1 MDFFDVLTMI
11 GGLALFLYGMDVMG
25 DGLAKTSGGK
35 LEKVLEK
42 LTSSPIKAVL
52 LGAGVTAV
60 IQSSSATTVMVVGFV
75 NSGIMK
81 LSQAVG
87 IIMGAN
93 IGTTVTSWI
102 LSLTGI
108 ESSNFFVQMLKPS
121 SFSPI
126 LALIGIILMMTS
138 KDSKKKDIASIMLG
152 FAVLMFGMDTMSNAV
167 KPLADVP
174 EFTNILMIFTN
185 PILGMIAG
193 IILTAVIQSSSASVG
208 ILQALCSTGSM
219 NYGIALP
226 IIMGQNIGTCITA
239 ILSAIGANVN
249 AKRAAMIHLYFNL
262 IGTVLFMAVF
272 YTVNAAVHFS
282 FMPQAATPA
291 GIAILH
297 SAFNVTATLVLLP
310 FGKWLEK
317 LACLTIRDKKEET
330 ETAVAADP
338 DFMILESRF
347 LEKPSFAVEQ
357 SRNAAKKMAEDSH
370 RTLFT
375 ALDLL
380 KHFSADGKKA
390 VEESEKKVDRYED
403 ELGTYLVKL
412 NQKDLSVHDSHSISI
427 MLHCIG
433 DFERISDHGVNIME
447 SAQELHEKGLKFSEK
462 ALEELRVMEHAVE
475 DIVDIAY
482 KVYEN
487 QDVQLAR
494 EIEPLEEVID
504 ELSKELKYRHIQR
517 LRAGEC
523 TIEMGFILS
532 DVTTS
537 LERVADHC
545 SNIGVCVTQVHED
558 SFDTHQHLKQIKHS
572 PDETFYRELELIRRQ
587 YQLPTLSE
595 EIAKD
600 KTVTAGA

>member
-1 MDFFDVLTMI
+1 MMFFSVNMECSAGNQDNGHLNARHQEKLGRMPGGQAHAHNREQNARRQHAQQTGGQILPVGHTGGAHVGADHI
-11 GGLALFLYGMDVMG
+11 GGQDVQQPN
-25 DGLAKTSGGK
+25 DHDK
-35 LEKVLEK
+35 EKVVAALQLPEG
-42 LTSSPIKAVL
+42 IG
-52 LGAGVTAV
+52 LG
-60 IQSSSATTVMVVGFV
+60 
-75 NSGIMK
+75 
-81 LSQAVG
+81 
-87 IIMGAN
+87 
-93 IGTTVTSWI
+93 
-102 LSLTGI
+102 
-108 ESSNFFVQMLKPS
+108 E
-121 SFSPI
+121 
-126 LALIGIILMMTS
+126 
-138 KDSKKKDIASIMLG
+138 
-152 FAVLMFGMDTMSNAV
+152 
-167 KPLADVP
+167 PLADVP
-174 EFTNILMIFTN
+174 EFTGMLVKFSN
-185 PILGMIAG
+185 PLLGVVAG
-193 IILTAVIQSSSASVG
+193 AVLTAIIQSSSASVG
-208 ILQALCSTGSM
+208 ILQALCLTGMVPFSA
-219 NYGIALP
+219 ALP

>member
-1 MDFFDVLTMI
+1 MDIFGVLTMI
-11 GGLALFLYGMDVMG
+11 GGLALFLYGMHVMG

-35 LEKVLEK
+35 LEQILEK
-42 LTSSPIKAVL
+42 FTSSPMRAVL

-81 LSQAVG
+81 LNQAVG

-93 IGTTVTSWI
+93 IGTTVTSWL

-108 ESSNFFVQMLKPS
+108 QGDNLFVELLKPS
-121 SFSPI
+121 SFTPI
-126 LALIGIILMMTS
+126 LAIVGVSMILFAKS
-138 KDSKKKDIASIMLG
+138 SRPKDIGTIMIG
-152 FAVLMFGMDTMSNAV
+152 FSVLMFGMDTMSEAV

-174 EFTNILMIFTN
+174 EFTRLFTVFEN
-185 PILGMIAG
+185 PILGVIAG
-193 IILTAVIQSSSASVG
+193 TILTAVIQSSSASVG
-208 ILQALCSTGSM
+208 ILQALCLTGAVS
-219 NYGIALP
+219 YSSAIP

-239 ILSAIGANVN
+239 LLSAVGANRN
-249 AKRAAMIHLYFNL
+249 AKRAALVHFYFNL
-262 IGTVLFMAVF
+262 IGTILFMVLF
-272 YTVNAAVHFS
+272 YLLNAFIGFS
-282 FMPQAATPA
+282 FMGQAAGVM
-291 GIAILH
+291 GIAIVH
-297 SAFNVTATLVLLP
+297 TCFNVLATSLLLP
-310 FGKWLEK
+310 FRSILVRLATWTIPESAEEK
-317 LACLTIRDKKEET
+317 QMET
-330 ETAVAADP
+330 TLHVLDE
-338 DFMILESRF
+338 RF
-347 LEKPSFAVEQ
+347 LEKPSFAVAQ
-357 SRNAAKKMAEDSH
+357 AKTAALQMAEDARNSI
-370 RTLFT
+370 RYAIDLFEQY
-375 ALDLL
+375 D
-380 KHFSADGKKA
+380 
-390 VEESEKKVDRYED
+390 EEQAKKVAELESTVDHYED
-403 ELGTYLVKL
+403 EIGTYLMKIG
-412 NQKDLSVHDSHSISI
+412 NAELSDEDSQSVSLI
-427 MLHCIG
+427 LHCIG

-447 SAQELHEKGLKFSEK
+447 SAQELYEKGLKFSDK

-558 SFDTHQHLKQIKHS
+558 AFDTHQHLKQIKHG
-572 PDETFYRELELIRRQ
+572 PDETFYRALEVIRSQ
-587 YQLPTLSE
+587 YQLP
-595 EIAKD
+595 EIKD
-600 KTVTAGA
+600 EQAAAQMAAAGSQ

>member
-1 MDFFDVLTMI
+1 MDFFSVLALL
-11 GGLALFLYGMDVMG
+11 GGLAIFLYGMNLMG
-25 DGLAKTSGGK
+25 DGLAKVAGGK
-35 LEKVLEK
+35 LERILES
-42 LTSSPIKAVL
+42 LTSSPVKAVL
-52 LGAGVTAV
+52 LGLGVTAV

-108 ESSNFFVQMLKPS
+108 ESNNFIIRLFKPT

-126 LALIGIILMMTS
+126 LALVGVILIMFMKS
-138 KDSKKKDIASIMLG
+138 QKKKDIGTILVG
-152 FAVLMFGMDTMSNAV
+152 FAILMYGMDAMSTAV
-167 KPLADVP
+167 EPLADVP
-174 EFTNILMIFTN
+174 EFTGMLVKFSN
-185 PILGMIAG
+185 PLLGVLAG
-193 IILTAVIQSSSASVG
+193 AVLTAIIQSSSASVG
-208 ILQALCSTGSM
+208 ILQALCLTGMVPFSA
-219 NYGIALP
+219 ALP

-239 ILSAIGANVN
+239 LLSAIGANKN

-262 IGTVLFMAVF
+262 IGTMLFMAVF
-272 YTVNAAVHFS
+272 YALNAAVHFS
-282 FMPQAATPA
+282 FMSQAATPA

-297 SAFNVTATLVLLP
+297 STFNVTATLVLLP
-310 FGKWLEK
+310 FGKVLEK
-317 LACLTIRDKKEET
+317 LACLTIRDGKEKT
-330 ETAVAADP
+330 EAVAADP

-347 LEKPSFAVEQ
+347 LEKPAFAVEQ

-370 RTLFT
+370 KTLFT
-375 ALDLL
+375 ALGLL
-380 KHFSADGKKA
+380 RNFTEEGKKA

-487 QDVQLAR
+487 QDMQLAR

-504 ELSKELKYRHIQR
+504 ELSRELKHRHVQR

-537 LERVADHC
+537 LERIADHC
-545 SNIGVCVTQVHED
+545 SNVGVCVTQVHED
-558 SFDTHQHLKQIKHS
+558 SFDTHQHLKQIKHG
-572 PDETFYRELELIRRQ
+572 PDETFYRELEMIRGQ
-587 YQLPTLSE
+587 YQLPSLDE
-595 EIAKD
+595 EKEEARPQL
-600 KTVTAGA
+600 G

>member
-1 MDFFDVLTMI
+1 M
-11 GGLALFLYGMDVMG
+11 
-25 DGLAKTSGGK
+25 
-35 LEKVLEK
+35 
-42 LTSSPIKAVL
+42 
-52 LGAGVTAV
+52 
-60 IQSSSATTVMVVGFV
+60 
-75 NSGIMK
+75 
-81 LSQAVG
+81 
-87 IIMGAN
+87 
-93 IGTTVTSWI
+93 
-102 LSLTGI
+102 
-108 ESSNFFVQMLKPS
+108 
-121 SFSPI
+121 
-126 LALIGIILMMTS
+126 
-138 KDSKKKDIASIMLG
+138 
-152 FAVLMFGMDTMSNAV
+152 
-167 KPLADVP
+167 
-174 EFTNILMIFTN
+174 
-185 PILGMIAG
+185 
-193 IILTAVIQSSSASVG
+193 
-208 ILQALCSTGSM
+208 
-219 NYGIALP
+219 
-226 IIMGQNIGTCITA
+226 
-239 ILSAIGANVN
+239 
-249 AKRAAMIHLYFNL
+249 
-262 IGTVLFMAVF
+262 
-272 YTVNAAVHFS
+272 
-282 FMPQAATPA
+282 
-291 GIAILH
+291 
-297 SAFNVTATLVLLP
+297 
-310 FGKWLEK
+310 
-317 LACLTIRDKKEET
+317 
-330 ETAVAADP
+330 
-338 DFMILESRF
+338 
-347 LEKPSFAVEQ
+347 
-357 SRNAAKKMAEDSH
+357 
-370 RTLFT
+370 
-375 ALDLL
+375 
-380 KHFSADGKKA
+380 
-390 VEESEKKVDRYED
+390 DRYED